1 MGLLIPW
8 RRRCPRFGQ
17 AADRKS
23 GCTVFF
29 QPGPGHSGAV
39 AVSVRLDNA
48 AHRRAHRLFD
58 QWPLLCI
65 ASRSTNAQQ
74 CFSYSS
80 FVIAIHPISI
90 QNTTGNLTPRAPGM
104 QRPPAVNA
112 ALLQSVQCFLT
123 ESRVVPAHLLHKQF
137 GLFAHCGAI
146 SRAAAFDDGQPG
158 VVYRA
163 FYLAFGGKDHW
174 PDQRNVALVQ
184 DRSRAKNTQYGLPA
198 KGSCKKSPRHHPGGA
213 PAPLCCSQVPA
224 RQRAVP
230 RAAFWHTARRG
241 SALCGN
247 QIPRGRYPCAVFRK
261 ECLPAQT
268 GPQVAGS
275 RLPPR
280 QSAGPA

>member
-1 MGLLIPW
+1 MGGSGKRLGILFGIDGLGNAVERQLIHLQRVGVAQDQDGFTDPVAAQV
-8 RRRCPRFGQ
+8 PRFGQ
-17 AADRKS
+17 ATDRKS

-48 AHRRAHRLFD
+48 AHRRTYRL
-58 QWPLLCI
+58 WISARLLCI

-90 QNTTGNLTPRAPGM
+90 QNTTGNLAPRVPGM

-146 SRAAAFDDGQPG
+146 SRAAALMMGSPAWYTALFTS
-158 VVYRA
+158 
-163 FYLAFGGKDHW
+163 LS
-174 PDQRNVALVQ
+174 VAKIIGRISVML
-184 DRSRAKNTQYGLPA
+184 RWSR
-198 KGSCKKSPRHHPGGA
+198 
-213 PAPLCCSQVPA
+213 
-224 RQRAVP
+224 
-230 RAAFWHTARRG
+230 
-241 SALCGN
+241 
-247 QIPRGRYPCAVFRK
+247 
-261 ECLPAQT
+261 
-268 GPQVAGS
+268 
-275 RLPPR
+275 
-280 QSAGPA
+280 